1 MSADV
6 KSFDLK
12 TNSLNQ
18 FFKEMYVDQS
28 GEFVF
33 GYWGF
38 RAGYFTVIRYFE
50 EGPLEPG
57 APFSKVP
64 VTFRARNQMFKSKYK
79 EEERG
84 SWLANYSI
92 LFH

>member
-6 KSFDLK
+6 KSFDLQ

-33 GYWGF
+33 GYWGL
-38 RAGYFTVIRYFE
+38 RTGYFTLIRYFE

-57 APFSKVP
+57 YVLGREK
-64 VTFRARNQMFKSKYK
+64 
-79 EEERG
+79 
-84 SWLANYSI
+84 
-92 LFH
+92 